1 MTADLEDQPGEPPV
15 ADADESLDGSP
26 TIDDPNQASFLDG
39 GGDEPAAP
47 EPAVPEPGAS
57 EPEPAKATEAKAEAK
72 AEPETPGPK
81 TPPTATNEAAPDY
94 QVLARKYRP
103 QGFDELIGQEALVR
117 TLTNAFDLDRVAH
130 AFILTGVR
138 GVGKTTTAR
147 IIAKCLNALDGP
159 TISPAA
165 DDEQCVAIAEDRH
178 PDVIEVDAASRT
190 GVDDI
195 REILDGVRYRPVFGR
210 YKVYII
216 DEVHMLSRHAFNALL
231 KTLEEPP
238 EHVKFIFATT
248 EIRKVPV
255 TVLSR
260 CQRFDLRRVGTDELM
275 AHFGG
280 IADAEDAKLEEGAVR
295 LIARAADGSVRDGL
309 SLLDQA
315 ISAFCSTGATA
326 SEDDIRVMLGTAD
339 SAAVFDMFEALMAGR
354 IADALAGLG
363 TLHDAGADPLA
374 VLQDLLELSHWIT
387 RVKLVP
393 KAAEDAAVSELERTR
408 GQAMAE
414 GLSVAVLSR
423 AWQMLLKGVGE
434 VQRAP
439 SAMPAAEMVLI
450 RLAHTA
456 DMPSPGDIIKE
467 LESEPASAVPAATE
481 NAAPVADGNG
491 DGNGGG
497 ARAVAANGRRADA
510 LAADPRDMP
519 SIDSVPDPSSA
530 PQAQADPQGF
540 RELVEIFGTRREIAL
555 RSHLYNNVHM
565 VTYEPGRLEFRPNEH
580 APSDLPGQVLN
591 RLREWLGAHW
601 QVSVS
606 GAAGDATL
614 AEQDEAAETA
624 TYREAAEHPVVRAA
638 LEAFPGASI
647 EKVEARDPGTAGLL
661 PDAAPADDDDETEDD
676 DA

>member
-1 MTADLEDQPGEPPV
+1 MTADLEDQPGEPHD
-15 ADADESLDGSP
+15 ADSDESLDGSP
-26 TIDDPNQASFLDG
+26 TIDDPNQSSFLDT
-39 GGDEPAAP
+39 GGDEPAEALPPAP
-47 EPAVPEPGAS
+47 EPAASPAQATDGAAS
-57 EPEPAKATEAKAEAK
+57 
-72 AEPETPGPK
+72 
-81 TPPTATNEAAPDY
+81 PDY

-117 TLTNAFDLDRVAH
+117 TLTNAFALDRVAH

-147 IIAKCLNALDGP
+147 IIAKCLNAVDGP

-165 DDEQCVAIAEDRH
+165 DDEQCGAIAEDRH

-210 YKVYII
+210 YKVYIV

-260 CQRFDLRRVGTDELM
+260 CQRFDLRRVGADELM
-275 AHFGG
+275 SHFGG
-280 IADAEDAKLEEGAVR
+280 IAEAEGASLEEGALR

-315 ISAFCSTGATA
+315 ISAYCSGGATA
-326 SEDDIRVMLGTAD
+326 AEDDIRAMLGTAD

-354 IADALAGLG
+354 IADALEGLA
-363 TLHDAGADPLA
+363 TLHDSGADPLA

-393 KAAEDAAVSELERTR
+393 KAADDSAVSELERMR
-408 GQAMAE
+408 GQALAE
-414 GLSVAVLSR
+414 RLSVPVLSR

-439 SAMPAAEMVLI
+439 SAMPSAEMVLI
-450 RLAHTA
+450 RLAHAA
-456 DMPSPGDIIKE
+456 DMPLPGDIVRK
-467 LESEPASAVPAATE
+467 LESAPSDGASA
-481 NAAPVADGNG
+481 AAPPPPTPS
-491 DGNGGG
+491 GNGGAPG
-497 ARAVAANGRRADA
+497 AQAYAGNGANAVAAAE
-510 LAADPRDMP
+510 PRN
-519 SIDSVPDPSSA
+519 VPLPEEA
-530 PQAQADPQGF
+530 PQALSDPENF
-540 RELVEIFGTRREIAL
+540 RGLVEVFAARREIGL
-555 RSHLYNNVHM
+555 RSHLYNNVHL
-565 VTYEPGRLEFRPNEH
+565 VTYESGRLEFRPNEN

-591 RLREWLGAHW
+591 RLRDWLGPHW
-601 QVSVS
+601 QVSVA
-606 GAAGDATL
+606 GAEGEPTL
-614 AEQDEAAETA
+614 ADQDQSAEAAS
-624 TYREAAEHPVVRAA
+624 YRQAAEHPVVRAA

-647 EKVEARDPGTAGLL
+647 EKIEVRDAGTAGAM
-661 PDAAPADDDDETEDD
+661 PDAAPVEDDEREDGD
-676 DA
+676 E

>member
-26 TIDDPNQASFLDG
+26 TVDDPNQASFLDG
-39 GGDEPAAP
+39 GGAAP
-47 EPAVPEPGAS
+47 EPEPTPPVTPEPPEVPEA
-57 EPEPAKATEAKAEAK
+57 
-72 AEPETPGPK
+72 AEPKAAKPTPVPES
-81 TPPTATNEAAPDY
+81 PATADY

-117 TLTNAFDLDRVAH
+117 TLTNAFALDRVAH

-195 REILDGVRYRPVFGR
+195 REILEGVRYRPVFGR

-260 CQRFDLRRVGTDELM
+260 CQRFDLRRVGADELIT
-275 AHFGG
+275 HFGG
-280 IADAEDAKLEEGAVR
+280 IAEAEDAKLEEGALR

-315 ISAFCSTGATA
+315 ISAYCSGGAEA
-326 SEDDIRVMLGTAD
+326 GEDDIRVMLGTAD
-339 SAAVFDMFEALMAGR
+339 SAAVFDMFEALMAGH

-450 RLAHTA
+450 RLAHAA
-456 DMPSPGDIIKE
+456 DMPSPGDIVKK
-467 LESEPASAVPAATE
+467 LESDPAPAAAPATAESSPTE
-481 NAAPVADGNG
+481 NGGSGGGSHAVA
-491 DGNGGG
+491 GNGGG
-497 ARAVAANGRRADA
+497 ADAVAAMAQ
-510 LAADPRDMP
+510 DPRDMP
-519 SIDSVPDPSSA
+519 SPEPDRA
-530 PQAQADPQGF
+530 PQALADPQSF
-540 RELVEIFGTRREIAL
+540 RELVELFGARREIAL

-565 VTYEPGRLEFRPNEH
+565 VIYEPGRLEFRPNEH
-580 APSDLPGQVLN
+580 APSDLPGQALN

-606 GAAGDATL
+606 GAEGEATL
-614 AEQDEAAETA
+614 AEQDQEAEAV

-647 EKVEARDPGTAGLL
+647 EKVEVRDPGTADLL
-661 PDAAPADDDDETEDD
+661 PDAAPAEDDDETEDD

>member
-1 MTADLEDQPGEPPV
+1 MTVDNEDPTDALLG
-15 ADADESLDGSP
+15 ADAEESPDGSP
-26 TIDDPNQASFLDG
+26 TIDDPSQGSFLDA
-39 GGDEPAAP
+39 PAAP
-47 EPAVPEPGAS
+47 PATEVPVTEMVSAEPARAPTSAPVPD
-57 EPEPAKATEAKAEAK
+57 TVDEA
-72 AEPETPGPK
+72 
-81 TPPTATNEAAPDY
+81 Y

-103 QGFDELIGQEALVR
+103 QNFGEVIGQEALVR
-117 TLTNAFDLDRVAH
+117 TLTNAFELDRVAH

-147 IIAKCLNALDGP
+147 IIAKCLNAENGP
-159 TISPAA
+159 SIAPDPNDPQSI
-165 DDEQCVAIAEDRH
+165 AITEDRH

-260 CQRFDLRRVGTDELM
+260 CQRFDLRRVSVDDLIG
-275 AHFGG
+275 HFGK
-280 IADAEDAKLEEGAVR
+280 IADAESAKLDDGALR

-309 SLLDQA
+309 SLLDQT
-315 ISAFCSTGATA
+315 ISAHCSNGDVA
-326 SEDDIRVMLGTAD
+326 SEDDVRAMLGTAD
-339 SAAVFDMFEALMAGR
+339 SAAVFDIFEALMRGR
-354 IADALAGLG
+354 TADALDGLG
-363 TLHDAGADPLA
+363 TLYDSGADPLS

-393 KAAEDAAVSELERTR
+393 KAADDPSVSELERVR
-408 GQAMAE
+408 GRAMAE
-414 GLSVAVLSR
+414 KLGVAGLSR

-450 RLAHTA
+450 RLAHAA
-456 DMPSPGDIIKE
+456 DMPSPGEIIKK
-467 LESEPASAVPAATE
+467 LEGETPTAPASGDTTGLAPSGSGQSGGRAQAIVAGRAQTAV
-481 NAAPVADGNG
+481 
-491 DGNGGG
+491 
-497 ARAVAANGRRADA
+497 
-510 LAADPRDMP
+510 
-519 SIDSVPDPSSA
+519 A
-530 PQAQADPQGF
+530 PQAEVSQPEPDPVQAAQALLDPQDYRTLVALF
-540 RELVEIFGTRREIAL
+540 ASKREMAL
-555 RSHLYNNVHM
+555 RNNLYANVRL
-565 VTYEPGRLEFRPNEH
+565 VSYEPGRLEFQPIEH

-591 RLREWLGAHW
+591 RLREWFGNHW

-606 GAAGDATL
+606 RDQGAATL
-614 AEQDEAAETA
+614 AEQDQAAESVA
-624 TYREAAEHPVVRAA
+624 YEQAAENPIVRAA
-638 LEAFPGASI
+638 LEAFPGAKI
-647 EKVEARDPGTAGLL
+647 ERVTSREVVTEEPL
-661 PDAAPADDDDETEDD
+661 ADDLPIETEGDE
-676 DA
+676 

>member
-39 GGDEPAAP
+39 GGDAAPAP
-47 EPAVPEPGAS
+47 EPAPAVSEAAEPKPA
-57 EPEPAKATEAKAEAK
+57 EPK
-72 AEPETPGPK
+72 AEPVSESDA
-81 TPPTATNEAAPDY
+81 TADY

-103 QGFDELIGQEALVR
+103 LGFDGLIGQEALVR
-117 TLTNAFDLDRVAH
+117 TLTNAFALDRVAH

-165 DDEQCVAIAEDRH
+165 DDEQCVAITEDRH

-260 CQRFDLRRVGTDELM
+260 CQRFDLRRVGADELM
-275 AHFGG
+275 THFGG
-280 IADAEDAKLEEGAVR
+280 IAEAENAKLEDGALR

-315 ISAFCSTGATA
+315 ISAYCSAGATA
-326 SEDDIRVMLGTAD
+326 TEEDIRIMLGTAD

-354 IADALAGLG
+354 ISDALAGLG

-393 KAAEDAAVSELERTR
+393 KAAEDGAVSELERTR
-408 GQAMAE
+408 GLAMAE
-414 GLSVAVLSR
+414 GLSVAILSR

-450 RLAHTA
+450 RLAHAA
-456 DMPSPGDIIKE
+456 DMPSPGDIVKK
-467 LESEPASAVPAATE
+467 LESEPAPAPATAE
-481 NAAPVADGNG
+481 TPPTGNG
-491 DGNGGG
+491 GPGGGSQSVAGNGGG
-497 ARAVAANGRRADA
+497 ADAA
-510 LAADPRDMP
+510 AAATATAPVPREMP
-519 SIDSVPDPSSA
+519 SPVQAPDPA
-530 PQAQADPQGF
+530 PQALADPQSF
-540 RELVEIFGTRREIAL
+540 RELVELFGERREIGL

-580 APSDLPGQVLN
+580 APSDLPGQALN
-591 RLREWLGAHW
+591 RLRGWLGAHW

-606 GAAGDATL
+606 GAEGDATL
-614 AEQDEAAETA
+614 AEQDREAEAT

-638 LEAFPGASI
+638 LEA
-647 EKVEARDPGTAGLL
+647 
-661 PDAAPADDDDETEDD
+661 
-676 DA
+676 

>member
-1 MTADLEDQPGEPPV
+1 MTVDLEDQPGEPPV
-15 ADADESLDGSP
+15 ADPDESPDGSP
-26 TIDDPNQASFLDG
+26 TIDDPNQPSFLDA
-39 GGDEPAAP
+39 GGDDPASKPAPDEKVVPETAAP
-47 EPAVPEPGAS
+47 E
-57 EPEPAKATEAKAEAK
+57 AT
-72 AEPETPGPK
+72 
-81 TPPTATNEAAPDY
+81 TNGDVTPDY

-117 TLTNAFDLDRVAH
+117 TLTNAFALDRVHH

-147 IIAKCLNALDGP
+147 IIAKCLNAIDGP

-165 DDEQCVAIAEDRH
+165 DDEQCVAIAGDRH

-210 YKVYII
+210 YKVYIV
-216 DEVHMLSRHAFNALL
+216 DEVHMLSRYAFNALL

-260 CQRFDLRRVGTDELM
+260 CQRFDLRRVGADELM

-280 IADAEDAKLEEGAVR
+280 IAETENAKLEEGALR

-315 ISAFCSTGATA
+315 ISAHCSDGATA
-326 SEDDIRVMLGTAD
+326 TENDIRAMLGTAD

-354 IADALAGLG
+354 IADALAGLA
-363 TLHDAGADPLA
+363 TLHDSGADPLA

-393 KAAEDAAVSELERTR
+393 QAADDAAVSEIERTR
-408 GQAMAE
+408 GRAMAD
-414 GLSVAVLSR
+414 GLSVAILSR

-450 RLAHTA
+450 RLAHA
-456 DMPSPGDIIKE
+456 GDMPSPADIVAK
-467 LESEPASAVPAATE
+467 LDNAPART
-481 NAAPVADGNG
+481 APVAAPPASPPA
-491 DGNGGG
+491 GNGGG
-497 ARAVAANGRRADA
+497 TAQAYADEGGDAAAA
-510 LAADPRDMP
+510 LAPDPRE
-519 SIDSVPDPSSA
+519 VPEQA
-530 PQAQADPQGF
+530 PQALADPQSF
-540 RELVEIFGTRREIAL
+540 RQLVELFAARREIGV
-555 RSHLYNNVHM
+555 RSHLYNNVHL
-565 VTYEPGRLEFRPNEH
+565 VTYESGRLEFRPNEQ
-580 APSDLPGQVLN
+580 APSDLPGQVLA
-591 RLREWLGAHW
+591 RLRDWLGTHW
-601 QVSVS
+601 QVSV
-606 GAAGDATL
+606 AAAEGDATL
-614 AEQDEAAETA
+614 AEQDQAVEAA
-624 TYREAAEHPVVRAA
+624 TYRQAAEHPVVRAV

-647 EKVEARDPGTAGLL
+647 EKIEARDPGTDAML
-661 PDAAPADDDDETEDD
+661 PDAAPAEDNDELEDDE
-676 DA
+676 A

>member
-39 GGDEPAAP
+39 GGDPAP
-47 EPAVPEPGAS
+47 EPAPKP
-57 EPEPAKATEAKAEAK
+57 AEAPAPSAATAPK
-72 AEPETPGPK
+72 AAEPLAEGD
-81 TPPTATNEAAPDY
+81 ATPDY

-117 TLTNAFDLDRVAH
+117 TLTNAFALDRVAH

-260 CQRFDLRRVGTDELM
+260 CQRFDLRRVGADELM

-280 IADAEDAKLEEGAVR
+280 IAEAEGAKLEEGALR

-315 ISAFCSTGATA
+315 ISAYCSGGAEAT
-326 SEDDIRVMLGTAD
+326 EENIRVMLGTAD

-387 RVKLVP
+387 RVKIVP
-393 KAAEDAAVSELERTR
+393 RAAEDAAVSELERTR

-414 GLSVAVLSR
+414 GLTVAVLSR
-423 AWQMLLKGVGE
+423 AWQILLKGVGE

-450 RLAHTA
+450 RLAHAA
-456 DMPSPGDIIKE
+456 DMPSPGDIIKK
-467 LESEPASAVPAATE
+467 LESEPAPTPAAAPSPSP
-481 NAAPVADGNG
+481 AAEASPT
-491 DGNGGG
+491 GNGGSQAISGNGG
-497 ARAVAANGRRADA
+497 AGDAA
-510 LAADPRDMP
+510 AAMAPREIP
-519 SIDSVPDPSSA
+519 APDPA
-530 PQAQADPQGF
+530 PQALADPQSF
-540 RELVEIFGTRREIAL
+540 RELVELFGERREIAL

-580 APSDLPGQVLN
+580 APSDLPGQALN

-606 GAAGDATL
+606 GAPGEATL
-614 AEQDEAAETA
+614 AEQDQEAEAA

-647 EKVEARDPGTAGLL
+647 EKVEVRDPGTADLL
-661 PDAAPADDDDETEDD
+661 PDAAPAEDDDETEDD

>member
-1 MTADLEDQPGEPPV
+1 MTADLEDQPGEPPI

-39 GGDEPAAP
+39 GDDLAP
-47 EPAVPEPGAS
+47 
-57 EPEPAKATEAKAEAK
+57 EPEPAPETAEAPPV
-72 AEPETPGPK
+72 AER
-81 TPPTATNEAAPDY
+81 EAAPDY

-117 TLTNAFDLDRVAH
+117 TLTNAFALDRVAH

-159 TISPAA
+159 TISLAA

-260 CQRFDLRRVGTDELM
+260 CQRFDLRRVGADELM

-280 IADAEDAKLEEGAVR
+280 IADAEGAKLEEGALR

-315 ISAFCSTGATA
+315 ISAYCCGGAEA
-326 SEDDIRVMLGTAD
+326 SEENILVMLGTAD

-387 RVKLVP
+387 RVKIVP
-393 KAAEDAAVSELERTR
+393 RAAEDAAVSELERTR
-408 GQAMAE
+408 GQAMAD
-414 GLSVAVLSR
+414 GLTVAVLSR
-423 AWQMLLKGVGE
+423 AWQILLKGVGE

-450 RLAHTA
+450 RLAHAA
-456 DMPSPGDIIKE
+456 DIPSPGDIIKK
-467 LESEPASAVPAATE
+467 LESEPAPASAAAS
-481 NAAPVADGNG
+481 AAESSPT
-491 DGNGGG
+491 GNGGSQ
-497 ARAVAANGRRADA
+497 AVAGNAAAAAATREMP
-510 LAADPRDMP
+510 AADPA
-519 SIDSVPDPSSA
+519 PDPPPRA
-530 PQAQADPQGF
+530 LVDPQNF
-540 RELVEIFGTRREIAL
+540 RELVELFGERREIAL

-565 VTYEPGRLEFRPNEH
+565 VTYETGRLEFRPNEH
-580 APSDLPGQVLN
+580 APSDLPGQALN

-606 GAAGDATL
+606 GEQGTATL
-614 AEQDEAAETA
+614 AAQDEEAEAA

-638 LEAFPGASI
+638 LDAFPGASI
-647 EKVEARDPGTAGLL
+647 EKVERRDPGTADLL
-661 PDAAPADDDDETEDD
+661 PDAAPAEDDHETEDD